1 MCSPCWPG
9 SGGNSSH
16 ALGSHAQSSCTPPHS
31 KHKTH
36 LQTGGKAQ
44 RHQWCPGHGNS
55 RGQEGQGHTLTSDHL
70 HVEPQSPQGLL
81 CIEIAFH
88 QLIKRLGRSH
98 TDFPPDRL
106 TRPTQPQSNSQSCSH
121 HHPVQGHGGGGAG
134 VVNLPPRVRMS
145 GVVHNTGVGMGAF
158 TPPSEMRTSGGHSH
172 HPRGR
177 DVSGCSNHPQ
187 E

>member
-121 HHPVQGHGGGGAG
+121 HHPVQGHGGGGG
-134 VVNLPPRVRMS
+134 GGSQPPSTSADVRGGSQHRS
-145 GVVHNTGVGMGAF
+145 GDGGIHTTFRDEDIGGAF
-158 TPPSEMRTSGGHSH
+158 TPPPGQ
-172 HPRGR
+172 
-177 DVSGCSNHPQ
+177 GC
-187 E
+187 